1 MGPVVA
7 RDGGEHPARTGG
19 RGDRGF
25 DAEAAAGICLASGRG
40 RGLGDRP
47 ADHGVVAER
56 AGSRPH
62 LAEPQHA
69 RRSRNALVQ
78 ETDSGIEVKSGK
90 GSLTL
95 LRPRSASAALQVSAP
110 GIAAGAVCGR
120 RNRSGD
126 HQQRICG
133 IKSQSRSCS
142 PLSGRSLP
150 AAAQNRIDPQSTMHI
165 TLPEDS
171 PVALLSAGW
180 GDSTA
185 TPRGGAMLLELHTSL
200 TFRNT
205 DQKRVRGITLLVT
218 AQDVTPGGKASVS
231 VPSLNVGPGEVF
243 PVRIDLRLLRP
254 LTNGNGPLAE
264 VSARRR
270 AVRRPVVLR
279 TEPSELAAL
288 DDGVGDGGAA
298 RPPVLQATARP
309 RNGEEGLRSEMLA
322 SLSRQ
327 ADRAAGQARVAQ
339 APRATN
345 LAGERQV
352 QFAFL
357 DMPGAPVQT
366 EGGMVRISANE
377 LRSPRVF
384 LTNRSGK
391 GIRGI
396 EMGWLVKDSQG
407 REYVAGAIPIE
418 VGLAP
423 HMNRSVVQDVDLQAV
438 AARRQAARIEDMHA
452 YLTSVEFEDG
462 KIWIPARTGPDDH
475 AVARGAA
482 AGRTVSQA
490 RHRGTGAGV
499 EQVLMVANLER
510 FVGRSPD
517 SLNYAS
523 GANSMASGWPSRSTR
538 LRNSRCGYSRRSASR
553 RETAVE
559 QLVARGL
566 DPGEVRIRAAA
577 QAFLTGRLLD

>member
-1 MGPVVA
+1 MRNKVAIPVVFA
-7 RDGGEHPARTGG
+7 T
-19 RGDRGF
+19 
-25 DAEAAAGICLASGRG
+25 
-40 RGLGDRP
+40 
-47 ADHGVVAER
+47 VW
-56 AGSRPH
+56 
-62 LAEPQHA
+62 
-69 RRSRNALVQ
+69 ALV
-78 ETDSGIEVKSGK
+78 
-90 GSLTL
+90 
-95 LRPRSASAALQVSAP
+95 
-110 GIAAGAVCGR
+110 
-120 RNRSGD
+120 
-126 HQQRICG
+126 
-133 IKSQSRSCS
+133 
-142 PLSGRSLP
+142 P
-150 AAAQNRIDPQSTMHI
+150 AAAQNKIDPQSTMHI

-185 TPRGGAMLLELHTSL
+185 TPRGGAMLLELHTAL

-264 VSARRR
+264 VSLDGILFEDLSFYGPNRLNSRRSMTVWEMEARRDR
-270 AVRRPVVLR
+270 QYFKQQ
-279 TEPSELAAL
+279 L
-288 DDGVGDGGAA
+288 DRG
-298 RPPVLQATARP
+298 
-309 RNGEEGLRSEMLA
+309 GEEGLRNEMLA

-345 LAGERQV
+345 LSGERQL

-384 LTNRSGK
+384 VTNRSGK

-418 VGLAP
+418 VGLGP
-423 HMNRSVVQDVDLQAV
+423 HMNRSIVQDATFKLSQPDGKPLEV
-438 AARRQAARIEDMHA
+438 EDMHA
-452 YLTSVEFEDG
+452 YLSSVEFEDG
-462 KIWIPARTGPDDH
+462 KMWIPARSGQMISLSPEEQRL
-475 AVARGAA
+475 AELYRKRGIAA
-482 AGRTVSQA
+482 LVQ
-490 RHRGTGAGV
+490 
-499 EQVLMVANLER
+499 E
-510 FVGRSPD
+510 
-517 SLNYAS
+517 LNK
-523 GANSMASGWPSRSTR
+523 
-538 LRNSRCGYSRRSASR
+538 
-553 RETAVE
+553 
-559 QLVARGL
+559 
-566 DPGEVRIRAAA
+566 
-577 QAFLTGRLLD
+577 F